1 MLNYIAIK
9 IYIHKDLIADKLYR
23 LIDLF
28 NKSNSH
34 RGLYFVF
41 RNYMHPF

>member
-1 MLNYIAIK
+1 MAIK
-9 IYIHKDLIADKLYR
+9 MYIHKYLIADKLYR

-34 RGLYFVF
+34 GGLYFVF
-41 RNYMHPF
+41 HNYMHPF